1 VLNIVRLRVL
11 RELYHRKTLSAVAE
25 ALSYSTSAVSQQ
37 VRLLEKEIGTKL
49 VEPSGRRL
57 QLTAQ
62 GMILVAHAEK
72 ILDLLELAE
81 ADVSMS
87 LEQPRGMLKIA
98 AFQSAALTLVPLM
111 VRDLKER
118 HPQLTLEFHQGEPE
132 KTLPALQ
139 SAEYDLVVAESYPG
153 MPIQSTP
160 GLSFIELFEDPLWL
174 AMDASTA
181 DSLDHRK
188 SIITQLADAGWAVEA
203 EDSVPRTWVINEC
216 RKSGF
221 DPRIVCSSED
231 LAVQLRFVETGVAVA
246 VLPGLAL
253 HEASAN
259 IRRFP
264 IAPSVQSRQ
273 ILLACREAS
282 SSRPAVRAAI
292 SSMERAS
299 AAYATGGPFP
309 ISKP

>member
-1 VLNIVRLRVL
+1 MLNIVRLRVL

-62 GMILVAHAEK
+62 GLILVAHAEK

-87 LEQPRGMLKIA
+87 LDQPRGVLKIA
-98 AFQSAALTLVPLM
+98 AFQSAALTLIPLM
-111 VRDLKER
+111 VKDLTER
-118 HPQLTLEFHQGEPE
+118 YPQLAIEFHQGEPD

-139 SAEYDLVVAESYPG
+139 SGEYDIVIAESYPG
-153 MPIQSTP
+153 IPLQTTP

-181 DSLDHRK
+181 DSLDNRK
-188 SIITQLADAGWAVEA
+188 SIIGQLADVGWAVEA

-221 DPRIVCSSED
+221 DPKIICSSED

-246 VLPGLAL
+246 VLPELAL
-253 HEASAN
+253 HEASRN
-259 IRRFP
+259 LRRFP
-264 IAPSVQSRQ
+264 TALSIQNRK
-273 ILLACREAS
+273 ILLAYRDAS
-282 SSRPAVRAAI
+282 RDRPAIHAAT
-292 SSMERAS
+292 SAAERAS
-299 AAYATGGPFP
+299 ASLADRPP
-309 ISKP
+309 LV